1 MSEATPRPDS
11 GSEVELT
18 TTSTGV
24 AVAATPQPLRQLGGS
39 GRLRVELAV
48 VGRLAL
54 ASLAATALAL
64 LWIVIDGGGRM
75 PALQTL
81 AKLAVPQFIALAA
94 IALRTVFD
102 LPAARWERR
111 GRFTAPALPYS
122 FLLVAPLLWPVAIV
136 LWWRD
141 RTARRQP
148 FGDDAMLAAHARL
161 ARAPYGAA
169 LRCFGWS
176 AIAFAVDLLLLA
188 AQRPLTRT
196 TEVALL
202 LAWWGGLAVI
212 AALLAS
218 SLRAVLRPEV
228 LTIPVLPP
236 VRPPLDLR
244 VRLLALVLPAG
255 LGAVVGLAGAA
266 MLVGETIT
274 RERAV
279 ELARDTV
286 EQAATRLARGDGR
299 AVGRML
305 AQVPGLALDDGSRR
319 LGRTPTHVG
328 DEDGAYDGD
337 DDGRPDVYVRH
348 VGEHTLAL
356 AFTVPESGMIVPV
369 ALAAAL
375 AAIALGLGAVP
386 LAHDLRRD
394 ARRAQAQLAAVSQ
407 GRAAAQLSG
416 HALAT
421 AEMQRLVSAV
431 ERLLSRITESNVEK
445 YVAIEKSKEADRL
458 KSQFLANMSH
468 DLRSPLNS
476 ILGFSELL
484 LSGIDGQLAGEQR
497 EIVETIYNSGRELL
511 QEIDDILDAA
521 KIDAGRLELHAEP
534 TPPATL
540 VARAVANATRRT
552 APAIEYDV
560 DVAPTLPPA
569 FVDPY
574 RTVQA
579 LENVLAFA
587 ATRVS
592 RGRIGVKVQMSS
604 SGRRRV
610 IAVEIRTPVAP
621 ASAAQLTAARRGFH
635 RIPGHRGL
643 GLSLPI
649 AGSIV
654 ELQGG
659 ALAIRESSRGMVFR
673 IELRALE
680 LRRTGPHKTTRPG
693 D

>member
-1 MSEATPRPDS
+1 M
-11 GSEVELT
+11 
-18 TTSTGV
+18 
-24 AVAATPQPLRQLGGS
+24 AAAPQQSRQLGSS

-54 ASLAATALAL
+54 ASLAAAALAL
-64 LWIVIDGGGRM
+64 LWIVIEGGGRV
-75 PALQTL
+75 PSTQTL
-81 AKLAVPQFIALAA
+81 ARLAVPQFIAMAA

-111 GRFTAPALPYS
+111 GRFSAPPLPWS
-122 FLLVAPLLWPVAIV
+122 FVAVSWLLWPVALV

-141 RTARRQP
+141 RNARRVLA
-148 FGDDAMLAAHARL
+148 GDDAVVAAHARL

-188 AQRPLTRT
+188 AERPLTRIA
-196 TEVALL
+196 EVALL
-202 LAWWGGLAVI
+202 LAWWGGLAAI

-228 LTIPVLPP
+228 LTMPVVPP

-255 LGAVVGLAGAA
+255 LGAVLGLAGAA
-266 MLVGETIT
+266 MLVGETVA

-279 ELARDTV
+279 EHARATLDD
-286 EQAATRLARGDGR
+286 AAARLVGGDSR

-305 AQVPGLALDDGSRR
+305 AQVPGLALDDGTRR

-328 DEDGAYDGD
+328 EHDGAYDGD
-337 DDGRPDVYVRH
+337 DDGRPDVYVLH

-356 AFTVPESGMIVPV
+356 AFTVPSSGMIVPMT
-369 ALAAAL
+369 LAAAL
-375 AAIALGLGAVP
+375 AAIALVLGAVP

-394 ARRAQAQLAAVSQ
+394 ARRAQRQLAAVAQ
-407 GRAAAQLSG
+407 GRVPSQLPG

-421 AEMQRLVSAV
+421 AEMQRLVSSV
-431 ERLLSRITESNVEK
+431 EQLLSRITESNVEK

-484 LSGIDGQLAGEQR
+484 LSGIDGPLAGEQR
-497 EIVETIYNSGRELL
+497 EMVETIYNSGRELL

-540 VARAVANATRRT
+540 VARAVANAGRRT

-621 ASAAQLTAARRGFH
+621 ASAAQLSAARRGFH

-680 LRRTGPHKTTRPG
+680 LRRTGPHKTTRG